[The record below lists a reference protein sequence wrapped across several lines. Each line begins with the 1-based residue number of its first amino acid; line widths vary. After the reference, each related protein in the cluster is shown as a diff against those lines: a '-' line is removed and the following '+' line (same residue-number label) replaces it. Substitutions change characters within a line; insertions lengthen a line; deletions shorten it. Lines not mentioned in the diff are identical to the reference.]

1 MTRHRRLAA
10 LVVVAASLAATCS
23 ADDAAPDDAP
33 EEAVTTDDAE
43 ADLADRSDPLPT
55 VTPTP
60 RTIRWLG
67 PDVTVPA
74 QVVVHPSSDVDD
86 ATLTAVTEAL
96 TAAGATD
103 VAVEDA
109 EGAADEARGDDR
121 PALTVLV
128 GGVDDE
134 PLAEALA
141 GARLEVPA
149 ELPAEGY
156 ALAAYGR
163 SDGTGTIALA
173 GADAAGTFYA
183 AQTLRQLVADG
194 AVAGVGVIDHPA
206 MRHRG
211 SVEGFYGSPWTTEER
226 LDLLAFHGR
235 FKLNTYVY
243 APKDDPYHRDRW
255 REPYPADRRAELQR
269 LVEAA
274 DA

>member
-96 TAAGATD
+96 TAAGATE
-103 VAVEDA
+103 VAVADPATSGGGGDGRDGA
-109 EGAADEARGDDR
+109 EP

-156 ALAAYGR
+156 A
-163 SDGTGTIALA
+163 
-173 GADAAGTFYA
+173 
-183 AQTLRQLVADG
+183 
-194 AVAGVGVIDHPA
+194 
-206 MRHRG
+206 
-211 SVEGFYGSPWTTEER
+211 
-226 LDLLAFHGR
+226 
-235 FKLNTYVY
+235 
-243 APKDDPYHRDRW
+243 
-255 REPYPADRRAELQR
+255 
-269 LVEAA
+269 
-274 DA
+274 